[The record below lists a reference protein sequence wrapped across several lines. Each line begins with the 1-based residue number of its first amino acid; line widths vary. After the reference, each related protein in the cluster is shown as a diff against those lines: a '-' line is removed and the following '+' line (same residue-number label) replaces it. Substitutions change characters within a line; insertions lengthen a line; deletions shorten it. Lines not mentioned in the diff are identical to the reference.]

1 MRCHMWPKAALSE
14 HRACLPARPN
24 QLCKRIYANLFMQV
38 FLCTFRGP
46 IRILLQQVRTLHINF
61 CTSTVPHMAIEGDRP
76 APEEVSDVGPLKALA
91 HTRRQAILQQLDR
104 TGPATST
111 GLARDLGWNTGAT
124 SYHLRELARYG
135 FVEELPE
142 RARGRER
149 WWRAVR
155 HDLRFPRRSQQS
167 REARAVIDEMN
178 RRSFADDF
186 EAFTR
191 MQAESA
197 EPGDWGDAY
206 PFSRGSINVTV
217 EELAAFFEQYIEL
230 LKRYQ
235 RPAEDAPE
243 DARLVLTRFF
253 AFPAP
258 PSGAAT

>member
-1 MRCHMWPKAALSE
+1 
-14 HRACLPARPN
+14 
-24 QLCKRIYANLFMQV
+24 MQV
-38 FLCTFRGP
+38 FLCTFLRLMR
-46 IRILLQQVRTLHINF
+46 IRLQQLRRLHINF
-61 CTSTVPHMAIEGDRP
+61 CTKYSPNMAIEGDRP
-76 APEEVSDVGPLKALA
+76 APKEVSDVGTLKALA
-91 HTRRQAILQQLDR
+91 HTRRQAILQQLYR
-104 TGPATST
+104 KGPATST
-111 GLARDLGWNTGAT
+111 GLARDLGSNKGAT
-124 SYHLRELARYG
+124 SYPLRELARYG

-155 HDLRFPRRSQQS
+155 HDVRFPRRSKQS
-167 REARAVIDEMN
+167 SEARAVIDEMN
-178 RRSFADDF
+178 RRSFADNF
-186 EAFTR
+186 EVFTR

-206 PFSRGSINVTV
+206 PYSRGSIHVTV

-258 PSGAAT
+258 SGGGAAGCYPPLGLRPVPPWGLPGLAAAAVGL

>member
-1 MRCHMWPKAALSE
+1 MHIFEADADPALFAALIAHKLLHKYSPHMVNE
-14 HRACLPARPN
+14 GARP
-24 QLCKRIYANLFMQV
+24 
-38 FLCTFRGP
+38 G
-46 IRILLQQVRTLHINF
+46 
-61 CTSTVPHMAIEGDRP
+61 
-76 APEEVSDVGPLKALA
+76 PEEVSDVGALKALA
-91 HTRRQAILQQLDR
+91 HTRRQAILQQLYR
-104 TGPATST
+104 KGPATST

-155 HDLRFPRRSQQS
+155 HDVRFPRRSQQS
-167 REARAVIDEMN
+167 PEARAVIDEMS

-186 EAFTR
+186 EVFTR
-191 MQAESA
+191 MQAESV
-197 EPGDWGDAY
+197 EPGDWRDAY
-206 PFSRGSINVTV
+206 PYSRGSIHVTV
-217 EELAAFFEQYIEL
+217 EELAAFFEHYIEL

-258 PSGAAT
+258 SGDGAAG